1 MLSSWPLLDSLVFT
15 VSGVLM
21 AWFGS
26 IPVHYIGFVSVECVN
41 SEYLPS
47 GPAILKNVLEIHMVL
62 LV

>member
-1 MLSSWPLLDSLVFT
+1 M

-21 AWFGS
+21 AWFGL
-26 IPVHYIGFVSVECVN
+26 VLEHYVSFVSVEYVDF
-41 SEYLPS
+41 EYLPW